1 MTNAEIAI
9 RKRDPRRILLTLCIL
24 RVYLC
29 AYTHGKLTDH
39 LHIGSTM
46 GWSTVKSTLRKSKRT
61 AISENLKVLRDAMN
75 SLVDLAQTSTSLPVS
90 HEEPEMG
97 AGTTGTGEG
106 GVSSSG
112 RGETRSTSEE
122 NHDQYRMQREVS
134 LSAADED
141 AALTLLSARHM
152 GGGQVSR
159 PLAWPERQSSD
170 SSAQQQPNQQQSG
183 RSKRIPKPK
192 LRHKNDIGGFEQYSY
207 RRHHH
212 AGGRSATHGQ
222 TKKLEQ
228 MERHLASITIG
239 KKAGEP
245 VDMDDI
251 LLRHGNG
258 TTSAFD
264 LEHIS
269 NDFTTVVN
277 LADYSQQ
284 DLKGMARKSGQH
296 SMLPTLQ
303 PLPGVPMEK
312 VATFSGQD
320 LFYKSS
326 IQSHYRPS
334 RTSRSILSPDVLK
347 SDEERKAV
355 AEKIVEKWAFELLPA
370 VRTQKEPCLKS
381 RRISD
386 KFDRFKLHSRH

>member
-1 MTNAEIAI
+1 
-9 RKRDPRRILLTLCIL
+9 
-24 RVYLC
+24 
-29 AYTHGKLTDH
+29 
-39 LHIGSTM
+39 
-46 GWSTVKSTLRKSKRT
+46 
-61 AISENLKVLRDAMN
+61 
-75 SLVDLAQTSTSLPVS
+75 
-90 HEEPEMG
+90 MG

-112 RGETRSTSEE
+112 RGETRSTEE

-152 GGGQVSR
+152 GGGQASR

-264 LEHIS
+264 LEPIS

-296 SMLPTLQ
+296 SMPPTLQ

-355 AEKIVEKWAFELLPA
+355 AEKIVEKWRRENHEVWKLLGRQDPPVVNRVQINYLRLTLVVEEFGGYDVA
-370 VRTQKEPCLKS
+370 LQNKEWS
-381 RRISD
+381 NIARRFHMDEGNIG
-386 KFDRFKLHSRH
+386 KNGHSLRMLYLQYIKPLIPYLAPHLQGVHS